1 MGRVIDPNSA
11 GKQRTQLI
19 RVAALATRL
28 LLSKPTMEAEA
39 RDLAAFI
46 SFTLAAIFSTVEP
59 TVLAWE
65 KRGYWVKADQFRL
78 EWQWTDN
85 LGIEMAKALQ
95 SDDWKAVK
103 NNAERVQKK
112 LGNVKISVRHRM
124 GTPWI
129 GAWNMLQKKQPG

>member
-1 MGRVIDPNSA
+1 VINPNRA
-11 GKQRTQLI
+11 GTQRTQFI

-28 LLSKPTMEAEA
+28 LLSKSELDDEA

-59 TVLAWE
+59 TVQAWE
-65 KRGYWVKADQFRL
+65 KRDYWVKADQFRL

-85 LGIEMAKALQ
+85 LGREIAEALRM
-95 SDDWKAVK
+95 DDWKAVR
-103 NNAERVQKK
+103 NTAERVQKK

-124 GTPWI
+124 GTPWV
-129 GAWNMLQKKQPG
+129 GAWDTLQKKQPD